1 LTEIYGTKEKFECGS
16 AAPGPD
22 AGHICLAHIG
32 ARLWIQGCGT
42 ERNGIDRQWSVY
54 HTRSIVCPRH
64 ILLHVHIRILRH
76 EVFREERAHFICTFF
91 FWPFSSGGFFK
102 ACFPISSKRWWFMTY
117 YMIIFLLSPI
127 LNSGCESLSK
137 NGFLL
142 IISLL
147 VLYQT
152 ISFIR
157 IEPSGGCN
165 FLGLLT
171 IFLMGMADRAAVSL
185 DTLFQEVGVH
195 LSDNRRPLH
204 SVLRMGGF
212 CL

>member
-1 LTEIYGTKEKFECGS
+1 MKFSVKKGLTIE
-16 AAPGPD
+16 
-22 AGHICLAHIG
+22 
-32 ARLWIQGCGT
+32 LWLVIT
-42 ERNGIDRQWSVY
+42 
-54 HTRSIVCPRH
+54 SI
-64 ILLHVHIRILRH
+64 LT
-76 EVFREERAHFICTFF
+76 FFICTF

-102 ACFPISSKRWWFMTY
+102 ACFPISSRRWWFMTY

-127 LNSGCESLSK
+127 LNKGCESLGK

-171 IFLMGMADRAAVSL
+171 IFLSRMSPDRPRGNQTV
-185 DTLFQEVGVH
+185 
-195 LSDNRRPLH
+195 RMH
-204 SVLRMGGF
+204 SEQNQYP
-212 CL
+212 

>member
-1 LTEIYGTKEKFECGS
+1 
-16 AAPGPD
+16 
-22 AGHICLAHIG
+22 
-32 ARLWIQGCGT
+32 
-42 ERNGIDRQWSVY
+42 
-54 HTRSIVCPRH
+54 
-64 ILLHVHIRILRH
+64 
-76 EVFREERAHFICTFF
+76 
-91 FWPFSSGGFFK
+91 
-102 ACFPISSKRWWFMTY
+102 MTY

-127 LNSGCESLSK
+127 LNRGCESLSK

-171 IFLMGMADRAAVSL
+171 IFLLGRYFRIHKIEIERKKVYGVLLYVAVVVVCL
-185 DTLFQEVGVH
+185 LTGHAVIR
-195 LSDNRRPLH
+195 LSECILSKINTHKFEDC
-204 SVLRMGGF
+204 SIFVK
-212 CL
+212 

>member
-1 LTEIYGTKEKFECGS
+1 MEQKRNSNVEVLRLVLM
-16 AAPGPD
+16 
-22 AGHICLAHIG
+22 LAIF
-32 ARLWIQGCGT
+32 AW
-42 ERNGIDRQWSVY
+42 
-54 HTRSIVCPRH
+54 H
-64 ILLHVHIRILRH
+64 ILVHGYGFKDVAQSGMALTGNGAGIILASLFAPATYCFMFISGYYGMKFSVKKGLTI
-76 EVFREERAHFICTFF
+76 ELWLLITSLLTFFICTFF

-102 ACFPISSKRWWFMTY
+102 ACFPISSMRWWFMTY

-127 LNSGCESLSK
+127 LNKGCESLGK

-152 ISFIR
+152 ISIIR

-171 IFLMGMADRAAVSL
+171 IFLSRMSPDRPCCNQTV
-185 DTLFQEVGVH
+185 
-195 LSDNRRPLH
+195 RMH
-204 SVLRMGGF
+204 SEQNQYP
-212 CL
+212 